1 MSCIKEI
8 RTLLGM
14 KQAEL
19 ADELGCV
26 QTNVSHYENGQM
38 LPPDKAVVLI
48 DVAAKRKLRL
58 TLDQVYG
65 RTPLPAAKQAAR
77 V

>member
-1 MSCIKEI
+1 
-8 RTLLGM
+8 M

-38 LPPDKAVVLI
+38 LPPDKAVALI
-48 DVAAKRKLRL
+48 DIAAKRKRLRL

-65 RTPLPAAKQAAR
+65 RKPLPAAKAA
-77 V
+77 

>member
-1 MSCIKEI
+1 
-8 RTLLGM
+8 M

-38 LPPDKAVVLI
+38 LPPDRAVTLI
-48 DVAAKRKLRL
+48 EVAAKRRLRL
-58 TLDQVYG
+58 TLDQIYG
-65 RTPLPAAKQAAR
+65 RSPLPSTSKAA
-77 V
+77 